1 MRSYKTL
8 ARLCVAVA
16 LFSAAHVRAQEV
28 ALAADDA
35 DGADEKVEHPRGYYC
50 GVKPGGDQ
58 APAIGAKAGTTP
70 PEITW
75 PGFQMM
81 PGGGSRVFVQI
92 TTQVDVSAALVGG
105 NVVVDFGDVK
115 IAGRNNRLPLI
126 TKFFDTPVTEVAV
139 KREKKRTTLI
149 LSMRAP
155 VEPRVSHE
163 QAQSGF
169 HFVYIDFPPGNYQP
183 NDAKVA
189 AATNA
194 PVDLPEAAKPE
205 QAAAVR
211 AAPTHLEGNAA
222 ASGQV
227 SASTRASGSAAADAS
242 LNAELPPGMGKTKAT
257 GKAKAGGQLKFGK

>member
-16 LFSAAHVRAQEV
+16 LFSAAHVHAQEV
-28 ALAADDA
+28 ALAADGTG
-35 DGADEKVEHPRGYYC
+35 GADEKPEHPRGYYC

-58 APAIGAKAGTTP
+58 APAIGAKAGTNP

-81 PGGGSRVFVQI
+81 PDGRSRVFVQT

-105 NVVVDFGDVK
+105 NLVVDLGDVK
-115 IAGRNNRLPLI
+115 IAGRNNRRPLI
-126 TKFFDTPVTEVAV
+126 TKFFNTPVTEVAV
-139 KREKKRTTLI
+139 QREKKRTRLI

-183 NDAKVA
+183 NDAQVA
-189 AATNA
+189 AAANA
-194 PVDLPEAAKPE
+194 PVDLPEAARPE
-205 QAAAVR
+205 QAAIR
-211 AAPTHLEGNAA
+211 TAPTHLEGNAA

-227 SASTRASGSAAADAS
+227 SANARASGSAAANAS

>member
-28 ALAADDA
+28 ALAADDT
-35 DGADEKVEHPRGYYC
+35 GGSDEKRGEHPRGYYC

-81 PGGGSRVFVQI
+81 PDGRSRVFVQI

-105 NVVVDFGDVK
+105 NVVVDLGDVK
-115 IAGRNNRLPLI
+115 IAGRNNRRPLI
-126 TKFFDTPVTEVAV
+126 TKFFNTPVTEVAV

-163 QAQSGF
+163 RAQSGF
-169 HFVYIDFPPGNYQP
+169 HFVYIDFPPGSYQP
-183 NDAKVA
+183 NDAQVA
-189 AATNA
+189 AAANA

-205 QAAAVR
+205 QAAVR

-222 ASGQV
+222 ASGHA
-227 SASTRASGSAAADAS
+227 SASASAAADAS